1 MNRFEATS
9 IECRRKQGPERGF
22 CWLCG
27 KWENVKVALG
37 GVLICQTC
45 DSRRIERRPGPVV
58 GEIVRRET
66 AALLRLV

>member
-1 MNRFEATS
+1 M
-9 IECRRKQGPERGF
+9 CRLSEKYAP
-22 CWLCG
+22 
-27 KWENVKVALG
+27 KTLG